1 MSNSL
6 DSRVVL
12 TGVGLTS
19 PIGND
24 LETYRKSL
32 LEGRSGVRLFE
43 VRHMGELPAGVC
55 DFEATKHQNRKELRI
70 GTRAGSIAV
79 YCAHEALADAGHSMD
94 DLDPARVGVYVGTT
108 EHGNVETENEIHNL
122 SQYDYDVRY

>member
-1 MSNSL
+1 MNNILNS
-6 DSRVVL
+6 RIVL

-32 LEGRSGVRLFE
+32 LEGRSGVRLTD

-55 DFEATKHQNRKELRI
+55 DFEATKYQLLNQT
-70 GTRAGSIAV
+70 GTQMYFIKIMIEEDEAV
-79 YCAHEALADAGHSMD
+79 HVKVQIIWFIL
-94 DLDPARVGVYVGTT
+94 
-108 EHGNVETENEIHNL
+108 
-122 SQYDYDVRY
+122 